1 MDVTLLLLF
10 QQRMYGH
17 VADPGRPS
25 ASARPDGAD
34 LCCMGMC
41 STVCGTIV
49 GMVTTRMTQV
59 ERRASLPLSPR
70 DVADLARLRDLPIRE
85 ELDLPEGEIS
95 EAVLLHAIFTAGLQ
109 AIEAMIQERAYAELA
124 DQYRKTAEGA
134 ERRAARRAPAR
145 FAEQ

>member
-1 MDVTLLLLF
+1 M
-10 QQRMYGH
+10 R
-17 VADPGRPS
+17 
-25 ASARPDGAD
+25 
-34 LCCMGMC
+34 MC
-41 STVCGTIV
+41 STVCGI
-49 GMVTTRMTQV
+49 MVSMATTRMPHV

-95 EAVLLHAIFTAGLQ
+95 EAVLLHAIFTAGLH
-109 AIEAMIQERAYAELA
+109 AIEAMMQERAYAELA
-124 DQYRKTAEGA
+124 NQYRNTPEGA